1 MTTDAT
7 TVVTPPQARI
17 AWRRFG
23 LLLQTNLLLYL
34 RNRMAVFWNMVF
46 PIGLM
51 LLFGAIYG
59 KEPAA
64 ITYLATGMV
73 VLSLLSN
80 GLVGNAATM
89 ALWRERGI
97 LRRIQTTPLPLWQ
110 LLLARILTQG
120 AIMILQA
127 FLLIGTSVL
136 VFGARF
142 EIGHLIAAIPAVVL
156 GALLFMAFGQ
166 ALAALVQK
174 VDTVNIIGQVIY
186 FPLMFL
192 GNIMIPLQQLPDM
205 VQALG
210 KWLPSAMIADL
221 VRTAMLGQN
230 AADMILP
237 LPVTLLGIAC
247 YFVAAV
253 AIAVR
258 FFKWR

>member
-7 TVVTPPQARI
+7 TVATPSPAQI
-17 AWRRFG
+17 AGRRFG

-59 KEPAA
+59 REPAV

-80 GLVGNAATM
+80 GLIGNAATM

-110 LLLARILTQG
+110 LLLARIVTQG

-127 FLLIGTSVL
+127 CLLIGTSVL
-136 VFGARF
+136 VFGAQF
-142 EIGHLIAAIPAVVL
+142 ELGNLVAAIPAVVL

-192 GNIMIPLQQLPDM
+192 GNIFLPLQQLPD
-205 VQALG
+205 ALQTVG
-210 KWLPSAMIADL
+210 KWFPSAMIADL
-221 VRTAMLGQN
+221 VRTTMLGQS
-230 AADMILP
+230 AADMTLP
-237 LPVTLLGIAC
+237 LPVTLLGVAC
-247 YFVAAV
+247 YFAAAV
-253 AIAVR
+253 VIAVR

>member
-1 MTTDAT
+1 MTMDAT
-7 TVVTPPQARI
+7 TVATSPQARI

-34 RNRMAVFWNMVF
+34 RNRTAVFWNIVF

-59 KEPAA
+59 RQQEA
-64 ITYLATGMV
+64 IAYLATGMV

-80 GLVGNAATM
+80 GLIGNAATM

-110 LLLARILTQG
+110 LLLARIITQG

-136 VFGARF
+136 VFGAKF
-142 EIGHLIAAIPAVVL
+142 EIGNLIASIPAVVL

-174 VDTVNIIGQVIY
+174 VETVNIVGQVI
-186 FPLMFL
+186 
-192 GNIMIPLQQLPDM
+192 
-205 VQALG
+205 
-210 KWLPSAMIADL
+210 
-221 VRTAMLGQN
+221 
-230 AADMILP
+230 
-237 LPVTLLGIAC
+237 
-247 YFVAAV
+247 
-253 AIAVR
+253 
-258 FFKWR
+258 

>member
-17 AWRRFG
+17 AWQRFG

-80 GLVGNAATM
+80 GLIGNAATM

-110 LLLARILTQG
+110 DRKSTRLNSSHMSISYAVFCLKKKNNNYNNLNTQLT
-120 AIMILQA
+120 
-127 FLLIGTSVL
+127 
-136 VFGARF
+136 
-142 EIGHLIAAIPAVVL
+142 
-156 GALLFMAFGQ
+156 
-166 ALAALVQK
+166 
-174 VDTVNIIGQVIY
+174 
-186 FPLMFL
+186 
-192 GNIMIPLQQLPDM
+192 
-205 VQALG
+205 
-210 KWLPSAMIADL
+210 
-221 VRTAMLGQN
+221 
-230 AADMILP
+230 
-237 LPVTLLGIAC
+237 
-247 YFVAAV
+247 
-253 AIAVR
+253 
-258 FFKWR
+258 